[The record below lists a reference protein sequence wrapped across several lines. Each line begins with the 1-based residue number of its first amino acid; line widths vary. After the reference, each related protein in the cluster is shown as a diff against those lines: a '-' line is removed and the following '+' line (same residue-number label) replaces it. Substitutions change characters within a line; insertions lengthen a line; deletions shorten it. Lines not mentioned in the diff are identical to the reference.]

1 MNRSLTYMN
10 STMVPAQLKTG
21 WNGGGGYVDKLIMA
35 WYICG
40 IGMIHL
46 GFGLD
51 IV

>member
-21 WNGGGGYVDKLIMA
+21 WNGGGGYVDKLRIG
-35 WYICG
+35 WYILG
-40 IGMIHL
+40 IGMMPL
-46 GFGLD
+46 EFGFG